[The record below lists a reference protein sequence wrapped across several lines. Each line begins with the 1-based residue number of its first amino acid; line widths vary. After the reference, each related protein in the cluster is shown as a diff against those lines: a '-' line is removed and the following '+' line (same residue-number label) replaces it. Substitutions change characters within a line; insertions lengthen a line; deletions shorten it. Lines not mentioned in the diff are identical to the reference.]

1 MTGNIRCCDPGVYVN
16 MKLLKAQ
23 AALEQAKKELEE
35 LRAIPV
41 KVVTAVKNEIL
52 DMIREVAKHNNNRM
66 NLPVFKGEFLGKISD
81 RSALQRKD
89 WMESFVHDMGWT
101 TFDEMNADRQTL
113 KQSYQ
118 NERQAS
124 HVKKRE
130 NALE

>member
-1 MTGNIRCCDPGVYVN
+1 

-66 NLPVFKGEFLGKISD
+66 NLPVFKGEFLGKISV
-81 RSALQRKD
+81 RSVLQRKD

-124 HVKKRE
+124 NVKKRE